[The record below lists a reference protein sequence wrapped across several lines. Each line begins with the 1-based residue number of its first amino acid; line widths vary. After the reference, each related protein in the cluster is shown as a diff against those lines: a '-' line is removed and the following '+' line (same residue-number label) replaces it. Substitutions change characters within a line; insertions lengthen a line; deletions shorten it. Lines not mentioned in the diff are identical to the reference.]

1 MRALALAFV
10 LLAVPAVR
18 AADEVHVVAA
28 GESAPALA
36 KKYYG
41 DSHLSDL
48 LLSYNG
54 KTGKMIHPG
63 ERLSM
68 PSCEVIHARSGD
80 TWSELAKKHLGRAA
94 AAPTLAELNGFA
106 ADQALRVGSRIV
118 VPVVLQHTLA
128 RGESLSTLAQRFYG
142 DPAKAATLQEFS
154 RIEDAKRLAVGTSLE
169 IPLIA
174 FVRAEKTQAVDDAK
188 KPIAVAASAPASAP
202 SPAPAKPAPAKTAP
216 AKPAPEKPA
225 ETAKAVAARPAVPAT
240 PPPPPAEAPPR
251 FVGPLDAAGRSF
263 ASGDYD
269 HAREILESLRDIVAS
284 EGTEADRRNWGRLLA
299 FVYIA
304 LDRDAD
310 ACAVY
315 RASSPASGPTALDPD
330 LVSPRI
336 RDVLLK
342 CSTATGSAERFDK
355 PGAPAEI
362 PSHAGTRS

>member
-1 MRALALAFV
+1 MRALALALV
-10 LLAVPAVR
+10 LFAAPAVR
-18 AADEVHVVAA
+18 ATAKVHVVAA

-41 DSHLSDL
+41 DSRLSDL
-48 LLSYNG
+48 LLRYNG

-63 ERLSM
+63 ERLSI
-68 PSCEVIHARSGD
+68 PYCVVHHARSGD
-80 TWSELAKKHLGRAA
+80 TWSELAKKHLGRATA
-94 AAPTLAELNGFA
+94 ATTLAELNGYA
-106 ADQALRVGSRIV
+106 TDQPLRVGARIV
-118 VPVVLQHTLA
+118 VPVVLKHTLA
-128 RGESLSTLAQRFYG
+128 RGESLSTLAQRFYS
-142 DPAKAATLQEFS
+142 DPSKAATLQAFG
-154 RIEDAKRLAVGTSLE
+154 RIEDAKRLAVGTPLE

-174 FVRAEKTQAVDDAK
+174 FVRAEKT
-188 KPIAVAASAPASAP
+188 APV
-202 SPAPAKPAPAKTAP
+202 KPAG
-216 AKPAPEKPA
+216 
-225 ETAKAVAARPAVPAT
+225 TAKAAALPAPPVVVAAVTSLSSQAA
-240 PPPPPAEAPPR
+240 PPPLAAEAPPR

-269 HAREILESLRDIVAS
+269 RARDILESLREIIAS

-315 RASSPASGPTALDPD
+315 RTGSSASGPTVLDPD

-342 CSTATGSAERFDK
+342 CSTVSGSNERLDK
-355 PGAPAEI
+355 PGAPEQI
-362 PSHAGTRS
+362 PLHAGTRD

>member
-1 MRALALAFV
+1 MKALALAFV

-18 AADEVHVVAA
+18 AADNVHVVTA

-41 DSHLSDL
+41 SSSLSDL
-48 LLSYNG
+48 LLRYNG

-63 ERLSM
+63 ERLSI
-68 PSCEVIHARSGD
+68 PYCEVYRTRSGD
-80 TWSELAKKHLGRAA
+80 TWSELAMKHLGRAT
-94 AAPTLAELNGFA
+94 AAPTLAELNGYTT
-106 ADQALRVGSRIV
+106 DQPLRVGARIV
-118 VPVVLQHTLA
+118 VPVVLAHTLA
-128 RGESLSTLAQRFYG
+128 RGESLSSLAQRFYG
-142 DPAKAATLQEFS
+142 DPTKAATLQAFS
-154 RIEDAKRLAVGTSLE
+154 RIEDATRLAVGTPLE

-188 KPIAVAASAPASAP
+188 KPIAAAVPDPPVAVAASPTPGSQ
-202 SPAPAKPAPAKTAP
+202 
-216 AKPAPEKPA
+216 
-225 ETAKAVAARPAVPAT
+225 AA
-240 PPPPPAEAPPR
+240 PPPPAAEAPPR

-263 ASGDYD
+263 ASGEYER
-269 HAREILESLRDIVAS
+269 AREILESLREIVAS

-304 LDRDAD
+304 LDRDVD

-315 RASSPASGPTALDPD
+315 RAASPASGPTAVDPD

-342 CSTATGSAERFDK
+342 CSTASGSAERLGR
-355 PGAPAEI
+355 PGAPAQI
-362 PSHAGTRS
+362 PPHAGTRG

>member
-1 MRALALAFV
+1 MRALALALV

-18 AADEVHVVAA
+18 AADKVHVVTA

-41 DSHLSDL
+41 DSSLSDL
-48 LLSYNG
+48 LLRYNG
-54 KTGKMIHPG
+54 KSGKMIHPG
-63 ERLSM
+63 ERLSI
-68 PSCEVIHARSGD
+68 PYCEVYHTRSGD
-80 TWSELAKKHLGRAA
+80 TWSELAKKHLGRAT
-94 AAPTLAELNGFA
+94 AAPTLAELNGYA
-106 ADQALRVGSRIV
+106 TAQPLRVGARIV
-118 VPVVLQHTLA
+118 VPVVLKHTLA

-142 DPAKAATLQEFS
+142 DSTKAATLQAFS
-154 RIEDAKRLAVGTSLE
+154 GIEDAKRLAVGTPLE

-188 KPIAVAASAPASAP
+188 KPIAVAA
-202 SPAPAKPAPAKTAP
+202 PAPAKPA
-216 AKPAPEKPA
+216 
-225 ETAKAVAARPAVPAT
+225 ETVQVAAVPAPSPSSQAAA
-240 PPPPPAEAPPR
+240 PPPAAEAPPR
-251 FVGPLDAAGRSF
+251 FLGPLDAAGRSF
-263 ASGDYD
+263 ASGEYD
-269 HAREILESLRDIVAS
+269 RAREILESLREIVAS

-315 RASSPASGPTALDPD
+315 RASSPVSGATALDPD

-342 CSTATGSAERFDK
+342 CSTASGSTERFDK
-355 PGAPAEI
+355 PGTPAQI
-362 PSHAGTRS
+362 PPHAGTRG

>member
-10 LLAVPAVR
+10 LLAVPAVP
-18 AADEVHVVAA
+18 AADKVHVVTA

-41 DSHLSDL
+41 DSSLSDL
-48 LLSYNG
+48 LLRYNG

-63 ERLSM
+63 ERLSI
-68 PSCEVIHARSGD
+68 PYCEVYRTRSGD
-80 TWSELAKKHLGRAA
+80 TWSELAEKHLGRGT
-94 AAPTLAELNGFA
+94 AAPTLAELNGYA
-106 ADQALRVGSRIV
+106 TDQPLRVGARIV
-118 VPVVLQHTLA
+118 VPVVLKHTLA
-128 RGESLSTLAQRFYG
+128 RGESLSSLAQRFYG
-142 DPAKAATLQEFS
+142 DPAKAATLQAFG
-154 RIEDAKRLAVGTSLE
+154 RIEDAKRLAVGTPLE

-174 FVRAEKTQAVDDAK
+174 FVRAEKTQTVDAK
-188 KPIAVAASAPASAP
+188 KPIAVAAPTPA
-202 SPAPAKPAPAKTAP
+202 
-216 AKPAPEKPA
+216 KPA
-225 ETAKAVAARPAVPAT
+225 ETATAAAVPDPPVAVAASAT
-240 PPPPPAEAPPR
+240 PGSQAAPPPPAAEVAPR

-263 ASGDYD
+263 ASGEYD
-269 HAREILESLRDIVAS
+269 RAREILESLRAIVAS

-315 RASSPASGPTALDPD
+315 RAGSPASGPTALDPD

-342 CSTATGSAERFDK
+342 CSTRAESAERLGR
-355 PGAPAEI
+355 PGAPAQI
-362 PSHAGTRS
+362 PPRAGTRG

>member
-1 MRALALAFV
+1 MRALALALA

-18 AADEVHVVAA
+18 AADKVHVVAA

-41 DSHLSDL
+41 DSSLSDL
-48 LLSYNG
+48 LLRYNG

-63 ERLSM
+63 DRLSI
-68 PSCEVIHARSGD
+68 PYCEVYRARSGD
-80 TWSELAKKHLGRAA
+80 TWSELAKKHLGRAN
-94 AAPTLAELNGFA
+94 AAPTLAALNGYA
-106 ADQALRVGSRIV
+106 TDQPLRVGARIV
-118 VPVVLQHTLA
+118 VPVVLEHTLA
-128 RGESLSTLAQRFYG
+128 RGESLSSLAQRFYG
-142 DPAKAATLQEFS
+142 DPNKAATLQAFS
-154 RIEDAKRLAVGTSLE
+154 RIEDATRLAVGTPLE

-174 FVRAEKTQAVDDAK
+174 FVRAEKTQTVNDGK
-188 KPIAVAASAPASAP
+188 KPIAVPASAPA
-202 SPAPAKPAPAKTAP
+202 KR
-216 AKPAPEKPA
+216 A
-225 ETAKAVAARPAVPAT
+225 ETAKAAPVTAPPVAVAAPPNPSSQA
-240 PPPPPAEAPPR
+240 PPPPPVAEAPPR

-263 ASGDYD
+263 ASGEYD
-269 HAREILESLRDIVAS
+269 RARDILESLREIVAS

-315 RASSPASGPTALDPD
+315 RASSPASGATALDPD

-342 CSTATGSAERFDK
+342 CSAASKSAEQLDK
-355 PGAPAEI
+355 PEAPEQI
-362 PSHAGTRS
+362 PPHAGTRG

>member
-1 MRALALAFV
+1 MRALALALAFV
-10 LLAVPAVR
+10 LLAVPAVG
-18 AADEVHVVAA
+18 AADKVHVVAA

-41 DSHLSDL
+41 DSSLSDL
-48 LLSYNG
+48 LLRYNG

-63 ERLSM
+63 ERLSI
-68 PSCEVIHARSGD
+68 PYCEVYRTRSGD
-80 TWSELAKKHLGRAA
+80 TWSELAKKHLGRAT
-94 AAPTLAELNGFA
+94 AAPTLAELNGYA
-106 ADQALRVGSRIV
+106 TDQPLRVGARIV
-118 VPVVLQHTLA
+118 VPVVLAHTLA
-128 RGESLSTLAQRFYG
+128 RGESLSSLAQRFYG
-142 DPAKAATLQEFS
+142 DPTKAATLQAFS
-154 RIEDAKRLAVGTSLE
+154 RIEDAKRLAVGTPLE

-188 KPIAVAASAPASAP
+188 KPIAVAA
-202 SPAPAKPAPAKTAP
+202 PAPAKPA
-216 AKPAPEKPA
+216 
-225 ETAKAVAARPAVPAT
+225 ETARAAAVPDPPVAVAASPTPGSQAA
-240 PPPPPAEAPPR
+240 PPPPAAEAPPR

-263 ASGDYD
+263 ASGEYD
-269 HAREILESLRDIVAS
+269 RAREILESLREIVAG

-315 RASSPASGPTALDPD
+315 RAGSPASGPRALDPD

-342 CSTATGSAERFDK
+342 CSTASGSAERLGR
-355 PGAPAEI
+355 PGAPAQI
-362 PSHAGTRS
+362 PPHAGTRG